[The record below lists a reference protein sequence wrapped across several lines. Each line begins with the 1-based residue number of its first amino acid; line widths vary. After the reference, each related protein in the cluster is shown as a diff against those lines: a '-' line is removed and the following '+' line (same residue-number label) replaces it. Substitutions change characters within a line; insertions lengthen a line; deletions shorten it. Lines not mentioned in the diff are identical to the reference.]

1 MILGARTTHGGRRFG
16 SLGTRG
22 PRSALAAPVA
32 FTARAALAL
41 LAAHATVA
49 LPLLLAACA
58 TTPADAPGAAAVV
71 VKGRMQPDL
80 GEVPEGHRI
89 TWPTTPEVPR
99 YLYGGALT
107 GEPNFK
113 RDDAPRGMLQRLG
126 RWIAGLD
133 EAPDAPLVLQR
144 PAAVVG
150 DDEGRLYVSDA
161 SRQAIFVFDAAAGE
175 LQLWDQAAPGLRFV
189 APSGMA
195 VQPAA
200 AGPLPAAPAASGAPG
215 TLGATGARLYVADA
229 ELKTVFVFD
238 NLGRPLARIGQGL
251 LQRPTG
257 VARDAQ
263 SGRLFVADTHAHD
276 LKVFDAEGRHLRT
289 LGQRGEAA
297 GEFNFPTHLAL
308 RGARLY
314 VTDTLNNRVQVLD
327 VDPATDATSPGFG
340 RFVRSV
346 GARGL
351 FVGNLVRPKGV
362 AVDGEGNIYVVESY
376 YDSVLVFSAEG
387 EFLLPITG
395 TGALQSPA
403 DTAIAPAA
411 ANTTAAAASAAASAA
426 APAAA
431 SAATS
436 AAASPTASVAAS
448 PAASAAASPA
458 TPRAASPATTPS
470 AGPFYLPAGL
480 WIDGHNR
487 MHVADM
493 FNGRIVLLHFLG
505 GG

>member
-1 MILGARTTHGGRRFG
+1 MSLPLVVGAC
-16 SLGTRG
+16 
-22 PRSALAAPVA
+22 AAPA
-32 FTARAALAL
+32 GL
-41 LAAHATVA
+41 
-49 LPLLLAACA
+49 
-58 TTPADAPGAAAVV
+58 PGAAAAI
-71 VKGRMQPDL
+71 VKGRLVPDL

-89 TWPTTPEVPR
+89 TWPATPEVPR

-113 RDDAPRGMLQRLG
+113 RDEPARGALQRLG

-133 EAPDAPLVLQR
+133 ETPAAPLVLQR

-150 DDEGRLYVSDA
+150 DDDGRLYVSDA
-161 SRQAIFVFDAAAGE
+161 GRQAIFVFDAAAGE
-175 LQLWDQAAPGLRFV
+175 LLLWDQAAIGLRFA

-195 VQPAA
+195 VQASPAV
-200 AGPLPAAPAASGAPG
+200 APGAPGASTASGASGTSGASGAASASAAPG
-215 TLGATGARLYVADA
+215 PSGTSTARLYVADA
-229 ELKTVFVFD
+229 ELRAVFVLD
-238 NLGRPLARIGQGL
+238 ASGRPLARVGEGR

-257 VARDAQ
+257 VARDAR
-263 SGRLFVADTHAHD
+263 SGRLFVADTARHTVE
-276 LKVFDAEGRHLRT
+276 VFDAEGRHLRT
-289 LGQRGEAA
+289 LGRRGENA

-308 RGARLY
+308 RDGRLY

-327 VDPATDATSPGFG
+327 VSEGADTAGPAFG

-362 AVDGEGNIYVVESY
+362 AVDGEGNVYVVESF

-387 EFLLPITG
+387 EFLMPITG
-395 TGALQSPA
+395 TGTGTGAVQA
-403 DTAIAPAA
+403 FGG
-411 ANTTAAAASAAASAA
+411 TAA
-426 APAAA
+426 
-431 SAATS
+431 
-436 AAASPTASVAAS
+436 VAA
-448 PAASAAASPA
+448 
-458 TPRAASPATTPS
+458 PS

-480 WIDGHNR
+480 WIDGRNR
-487 MHVADM
+487 VHVADM